1 LSTWVADLHNTKAEN
16 SIEETIQD
24 MSALVIAD
32 LAKLPHIF

>member
-1 LSTWVADLHNTKAEN
+1 MFEQRLQICIRTEN